1 MIELNTLNDRKPNL
15 TKIYSVLLYIFLDV
29 INLSSP
35 YSAEVSSMIG
45 VMYVFNMS
53 LGYFQ

>member
-1 MIELNTLNDRKPNL
+1 MVEQNTLNDRKSNL
-15 TKIYSVLLYIFLDV
+15 TKIYSVLVYIFLDV
-29 INLSSP
+29 IHLSSP

-53 LGYFQ
+53 LG

>member
-1 MIELNTLNDRKPNL
+1 MVEQNTLNDRKSNL
-15 TKIYSVLLYIFLDV
+15 TKIYSVLVYIFLDV
-29 INLSSP
+29 IHLSSP

>member
-1 MIELNTLNDRKPNL
+1 MVEQNTLNDRKSNL
-15 TKIYSVLLYIFLDV
+15 TKIYSVLVYIFLDV
-29 INLSSP
+29 IHLSSP
-35 YSAEVSSMIG
+35 YNAEVSSMIG